1 MIMTMGDMVRDEE
14 LKSDINRETAKIS
27 ALSSDKIDK
36 YKDLTVQKYYVS
48 IKVKL

>member
-14 LKSDINRETAKIS
+14 LKSDINREVAKIS
-27 ALSSDKIDK
+27 ALSSDKIDE
-36 YKDLTVQKYYVS
+36 YKDLTGQKYYIP